1 MQANAEAV
9 EQFLT
14 LEKIN
19 NQNQECDSLI
29 DNLAANQDFTITK
42 TAIPRKNRKNG
53 GQVMDDS
60 LSWDLK
66 KDELVK
72 EIQVFIIQKE
82 NVQTKQKNVF
92 AFADDSDSSDESR
105 ETGECSDHSNDEEST
120 TGTHVLKADVDD
132 AQPIKDEQLIEVVQE
147 V

>member
-1 MQANAEAV
+1 MSMQANAEAV

-53 GQVMDDS
+53 G
-60 LSWDLK
+60 
-66 KDELVK
+66 
-72 EIQVFIIQKE
+72 
-82 NVQTKQKNVF
+82 
-92 AFADDSDSSDESR
+92 
-105 ETGECSDHSNDEEST
+105 
-120 TGTHVLKADVDD
+120 
-132 AQPIKDEQLIEVVQE
+132 
-147 V
+147 